1 MRLGVF
7 AKTFPGTTPGPVLA
21 AVKAAGY
28 DGAQWNYACSGLDH
42 LPEAI
47 PSAVAQ
53 DLADASA
60 ATGVRVDALSATF
73 NMIHPD
79 PAVRAAGLRALDA
92 IGGSA
97 AAVGC
102 DLVNLCTGTRDP
114 DDMWRAHPANGDPD
128 AWRDL
133 LATFAAAVAIADR
146 HDLRLGIEPEPGN
159 VIRTTDGA
167 LRLMAEVGSPRVVVI
182 LDPANLVEGNP
193 AERWGDLVD
202 DAIDRLGD
210 RIALGHAKNRAP
222 DGRVVPPGSPA
233 GGVDFPRFVAG
244 LRRAGF
250 NGPMVA
256 HGFGEA
262 DAPAVAAYLRECGVG

>member
-7 AKTFPGTTPGPVLA
+7 ARTFPGSEPGPVLA

-28 DGAQWNYACSGLDH
+28 DSAQWNYESAGLDH
-42 LPEAI
+42 LPEEI
-47 PSAVAQ
+47 PPAVAQ
-53 DLADASA
+53 AVADAA
-60 ATGVRVDALSATF
+60 AASGVRIDALSATF

-97 AAVGC
+97 ATVGC
-102 DLVNLCTGTRDP
+102 RLVNCCTGSRDP
-114 DDMWRAHPANGDPD
+114 ANMWRHHPANADPD

-133 LATFAAAVAIADR
+133 RATFEAALAIAER

-159 VIRTTDGA
+159 VVRTGSLA
-167 LRLMAEVGSPRVVVI
+167 RRLIDELGSPRVVVI
-182 LDPANLVEGNP
+182 ADPANLVEGDP
-193 AERWGDLVD
+193 PEEWGEIVD
-202 DAIDRLGD
+202 AAIDLLAD

-233 GGVDFPRFVAG
+233 GGVDFPRFVAS

-250 NGPMVA
+250 DGPLVA
-256 HGFGEA
+256 HGFGEGEA
-262 DAPAVAAYLRECGVG
+262 AGVAEYLRGVLEA